1 MQRLK
6 MSFFY
11 QFLDSRVIPYVFS
24 FSKQPMLFRELLIAN
39 KMFNDGI
46 KLEDHMAG
54 FKINLMKL
62 YIIFLLLWHITIL
75 PILIIFH
82 FILISTEIK
91 VDCHLSI
98 ILAVVFTILFFS
110 SFSIYKDY
118 LVQRVATKLI
128 KKGWKNHF
136 PHFDFDK
143 NSQNVSKI
151 YSQAIEDGVQ
161 NRDLEQYVIN
171 SLIQK

>member
-1 MQRLK
+1 
-6 MSFFY
+6 MSAFY
-11 QFLDSRVIPYVFS
+11 NFLDSRVIPYIFS
-24 FSKQPMLFRELLIAN
+24 FSKQPMLFRELLVAN

-46 KLEDHMAG
+46 KLEDNMAG
-54 FKINLMKL
+54 FKINLIKL
-62 YIIFLLLWHITIL
+62 YTIFLLFWHLIII
-75 PILIIFH
+75 PILAIFH
-82 FILISTEIK
+82 FLLISTKIE

-118 LVQRVATKLI
+118 LVQRVAIKLI

-143 NSQNVSKI
+143 NSQNVYFHKQS
-151 YSQAIEDGVQ
+151 S
-161 NRDLEQYVIN
+161 
-171 SLIQK
+171 